1 MNDKLKITLKKSLIG
16 RDPRHVQMAH
26 QLGLR
31 KINRSVEMNDNPA
44 IRGIVNKIHY
54 LLVVEENLK

>member
-44 IRGIVNKIHY
+44 VRGIINKINY
-54 LLVVEENLK
+54 LLVIEENGK

>member
-44 IRGIVNKIHY
+44 IRGIINKINY
-54 LLVVEENLK
+54 LLVIEESAK